1 MRCER
6 QKSRC
11 WLVEKSVDMP
21 KVFTIILRAGGN
33 PLRVMSLS
41 QTAVNSQ
48 ICRQQ
53 TMQDQKKRQK
63 SLPEGRQTYARFR
76 FQIPGRDWHMWGI
89 IKPPYIPF
97 GLFQPAGRGSLF
109 RTFLAKCIYI
119 HTYICMYEYIRMSI

>member
-21 KVFTIILRAGGN
+21 KSFYHHFEGRGN

-53 TMQDQKKRQK
+53 TMQDQKKSQK

-109 RTFLAKCIYI
+109 RTFLAKCI
-119 HTYICMYEYIRMSI
+119 HVCTSIYV